1 MKKKKD
7 KIIVGTEVLLLCMI
21 LGILRINAAS
31 SNPSSSEVN
40 YNKNS
45 QTNVQDSIND
55 LYNKVNYG
63 DAKANEILNGKKAL
77 VGGKEIIGTYTCTVS
92 ASQTPGDAKPEDITE
107 GKIAWVN
114 GRKVVGTR
122 TSLADKVQLGDYI
135 SYEPDDKEITLTYS
149 DTGSTQSQKI
159 STVYDKSWR
168 VIRKNEDGTVEIILI
183 STGKT
188 LTFGSDSEEGKK
200 IAYKNY
206 VGTLNS
212 IAKLYEKEGYTVGS
226 RNAGYDSHK
235 AYKYLTDEDIDN
247 GIGIDDGYKTD
258 ETLIREALGNL
269 EAVGKQYYWLASR
282 ASADYRYVHYVG
294 HHSSAND
301 PYGVES
307 VWLNGSYISQDKNGY
322 NYAQPKPIVIL
333 KTTLKITGGDGT
345 RYSPYT
351 LGV

>member
-114 GRKVVGTR
+114 GRKIVGTR

-135 SYEPDDKEITLTYS
+135 SYTPIKKNYVVPSSKSGYKFDQGIS
-149 DTGSTQSQKI
+149 ISGSRWLVLNKTP
-159 STVYDKSWR
+159 
-168 VIRKNEDGTVEIILI
+168 EGTVEIVLTAVGNALRFGGESDIAK
-183 STGKT
+183 KT
-188 LTFGSDSEEGKK
+188 
-200 IAYKNY
+200 AYKNY
-206 VGTLNS
+206 VGVLNS
-212 IAKLYEKEGYTVGS
+212 IAEQYENPEYTVSS
-226 RNAGYDSHK
+226 RSIGYDRLRVK
-235 AYKYLTDEDIDN
+235 EYLTDDEIDN
-247 GIGIDDGYKTD
+247 GLDSGHLKDEDLLYK
-258 ETLIREALGNL
+258 ALGHL
-269 EAVGKQYYWLASR
+269 DYDLIGGFYWLASR
-282 ASADYRYVHYVG
+282 ASRFEVHYMGNVG
-294 HHSSAND
+294 VGLRYKVLRTSLMGSDCIAQNIQEGCRD
-301 PYGVES
+301 GRPVSIVE
-307 VWLNGSYISQDKNGY
+307 
-322 NYAQPKPIVIL
+322 L
-333 KTTLKITGGDGT
+333 KSTLKITGGNGT
-345 RYSPYT
+345 KDSPYT